1 MVKCQAESGIII
13 GNFADKRRSV
23 KMEKLGVNEIRD
35 MFRDFFVS
43 KGHYAGGSASL
54 IPRNDKSL
62 LIINSG
68 MAPLKPYFAGV
79 ETPPK
84 KRMTTC
90 QKCIRTNDI
99 ENVGKTAR
107 HGTFFEMLG
116 NFSFGDYFKKE
127 SLQWGWEFC
136 TEWLHMPE
144 EKLWATIY
152 EDDDEA
158 FEIWRDIIGM
168 PEEKIIRLGKDDN
181 FWEIGLGP
189 CGPCSEIYYD
199 RGPEWGCGSPD
210 CKPGCDCDRYLEFW
224 NHVFTQFDRQE
235 DGSYPRLAHPNIDTG
250 MGLERLACILQD
262 VDSIF
267 DVDTVK
273 FIRDAVCEMAGVKY
287 MAGDHKVDVSV
298 RIVTDHLRSMT
309 FMIGD
314 GILPSNEGRGYILKR
329 IIRRAARHCKLLGIT
344 QQNPLVE
351 LAESVVQTSGGAY
364 PELVE
369 NHDYIMKIIKIE
381 EDNFAKTLDRGMEIL
396 EGYMAD
402 MDAKGETVLAGEL
415 TFKLYD
421 TYGFPLEVTQE
432 ILEENGKTADVD
444 GFNAN
449 MQAQKELARANQRDT
464 DEDAWRDASEYSDL
478 PHTEFLGYTEETA
491 EAKVLYAGNFDEM
504 RRFVIFDRTP
514 FYATS
519 GGQVYDTGFIV
530 LGDDR
535 FRVVDVVKE
544 NGIFLHVI
552 HPDDTG
558 AAMKIKVGDEVKL
571 EIDSV
576 RRHRI
581 ARGHSATHLMQ
592 QALRDVLGDHV
603 MQAGSYVDDNYLRFD
618 FNHFQPMTKEEIA
631 KVEEIVNERVDEY
644 LPIRME
650 EMPIEEAR
658 KLGAMAI
665 FGEKYGDIVR
675 VVSMG
680 DYSVE
685 FCGGTHID
693 NTGKVGG
700 FKIISEGGIAAGVR
714 RIEAITGSNVVR
726 YLADKETTLSSVAAA
741 LKSSESD
748 LTRKAG
754 QVMADIKS
762 LENTIKSIKSDE
774 ISGSVDGIISSAK
787 EINGVRLITK
797 KFEDTDVDQLRSISD
812 AVKEKAGDVVMVF
825 AAVNDG
831 KVTFIV
837 SVSEDLIGKGYHA
850 GKLIKDIAAAAGGGG
865 GGKANMAQAGAKDP
879 SKVDAAFSKAE
890 ELIAG

>member
-1 MVKCQAESGIII
+1 
-13 GNFADKRRSV
+13 
-23 KMEKLGVNEIRD
+23 
-35 MFRDFFVS
+35 
-43 KGHYAGGSASL
+43 
-54 IPRNDKSL
+54 
-62 LIINSG
+62 
-68 MAPLKPYFAGV
+68 
-79 ETPPK
+79 
-84 KRMTTC
+84 MTTC

-136 TEWLHMPE
+136 TEWLEMPK

-152 EDDDEA
+152 ENDDEA

-168 PEEKIIRLGKDDN
+168 PEEKIVRLGKDDN

-199 RGPEWGCGSPD
+199 RGPEWGCGKPD

-235 DGSYPRLAHPNIDTG
+235 DGSYPKLAHPNIDTG
-250 MGLERLACILQD
+250 MGLERLACILQG

-273 FIRDAVCEMAGVKY
+273 YIRDAVCRMADVEY
-287 MAGDHKVDVSV
+287 MAGNHDIDVSV
-298 RIVTDHLRSMT
+298 RIITDHLRSMT

-351 LAESVVQTSGGAY
+351 LAESVVTTSGGAY

-381 EDNFAKTLDRGMEIL
+381 EDHFAKTLDRGMEIL
-396 EGYMAD
+396 DGYMAD
-402 MDAKGETVLAGEL
+402 MDAAGTTVLAGDL
-415 TFKLYD
+415 AFKLYD
-421 TYGFPLEVTQE
+421 TYGFPLELTQE
-432 ILEENGKTADVD
+432 ILEEKGKTVDSD
-444 GFNAN
+444 GFTAN
-449 MQAQKELARANQRDT
+449 MDAQKELARANQRDT
-464 DEDAWRDASEYSDL
+464 EGDAWRDASEYSHFD
-478 PHTEFLGYTEETA
+478 PTVFLGYTEEKA
-491 EAKVLYAGNFDEM
+491 DSKVMLVGNFDEN
-504 RRFVIFDRTP
+504 RKFIIFEATP

-519 GGQVYDTGFIV
+519 GGQVYDTGIATIGERK
-530 LGDDR
+530 LR
-535 FRVVDVVKE
+535 IVDVVKE
-544 NGIFLHVI
+544 NGIYLHVI
-552 HPDDTG
+552 HPEDTG
-558 AAMKIKVGDEVKL
+558 FAMRVKPGDEAHL
-571 EIDSV
+571 EIDAV

-592 QALRDVLGDHV
+592 QALRDVLGKHV

-618 FNHFQPMTKEEIA
+618 FNHFQPMTKDEIRR
-631 KVEEIVNERVDEY
+631 VEEIVNEKVDEY
-644 LPIRME
+644 LPISMV
-650 EMPIEEAR
+650 EMPIEEAK

-680 DYSVE
+680 DYSIE

-700 FKIISEGGIAAGVR
+700 FKIISEVGIAAGVR
-714 RIEAITGSNVVR
+714 RIEAITGSRVIS
-726 YLADKETTLSSVAAA
+726 YLDGKQETLNTVATA

-748 LTRKAG
+748 LTRKAA
-754 QVMADIKS
+754 QVMADIKT
-762 LENTIKSIKSDE
+762 LESTIKSIKSDE
-774 ISGSVDGIISSAK
+774 ISGSVDAIIASAK
-787 EINGVRLITK
+787 EVSGVRLICK
-797 KFEDTDVDQLRSISD
+797 KFEDTDIAQLRGISD
-812 AVKEKAGDVVMVF
+812 AVKEKADNVILVL
-825 AAVNDG
+825 AAVNGG

-879 SKVDAAFSKAE
+879 SKVDAALARAE

>member
-1 MVKCQAESGIII
+1 M
-13 GNFADKRRSV
+13 D
-23 KMEKLGVNEIRD
+23 KLGVNELRD

-43 KGHYAGGSASL
+43 KGHYAGGSSSL

-79 ETPPK
+79 ETPPC

-127 SLQWGWEFC
+127 SLTWGWEFC
-136 TEWLHMPE
+136 TEWLKMPE

-158 FEIWRDIIGM
+158 YDIWKNIIGM
-168 PEEKIIRLGKDDN
+168 PEEKIVRLGKEDN

-199 RGPEWGCGSPD
+199 RGPEWGCGKPD

-273 FIRDAVCEMAGVKY
+273 FIRDAITDMAGVEY
-287 MAGDHKVDVSV
+287 QAGNHKVDVSV

-309 FMIGD
+309 FMIAD

-329 IIRRAARHCKLLGIT
+329 IIRRAARHCKLLGIEKD
-344 QQNPLVE
+344 NPLSE
-351 LAESVVQTSGGAY
+351 LAENVIKTSGGAY

-369 NHDYIMKIIKIE
+369 KHDYIIKMITIE
-381 EDNFAKTLDRGMEIL
+381 ENNFAKTLDNGMDIL
-396 EGYMAD
+396 DGYIED
-402 MDAKGETVLAGEL
+402 LKSKGETKLSGEL

-432 ILEENGKTADVD
+432 ILEEQGLTADVE
-444 GFNAN
+444 GFNEN
-449 MQAQKELARANQRDT
+449 MQAQKDLARANQRDT

-478 PHTEFLGYTEETA
+478 PHTKFLGYTEESSEA
-491 EAKVLYAGNFDEM
+491 EVLYVGNYDEK
-504 RRFVIFDRTP
+504 RKFIIFDQTP

-519 GGQVYDTGFIV
+519 GGQVFDTGIIRKGNDE
-530 LGDDR
+530 L
-535 FRVVDVVKE
+535 RVVDVVKD
-544 NGIFLHVI
+544 NDIWLHVI
-552 HPDDTG
+552 NPDDSG
-558 AAMKIKVGDEVKL
+558 LADQLEKGDSVEL
-571 EIDSV
+571 IIDSV
-576 RRHRI
+576 RRHKI
-581 ARGHSATHLMQ
+581 ARSHSATHLLQ
-592 QALRDVLGDHV
+592 QALQDVLGDHV

-618 FNHFQPMTKEEIA
+618 FNHFQAMTKEEIA
-631 KVEEIVNERVDEY
+631 KVEEIVNEKVDEY
-644 LPIRME
+644 LPIKME
-650 EMPIEEAR
+650 ELPIEEAK

-665 FGEKYGDIVR
+665 FGEKYGEIVR

-680 DYSVE
+680 DYSIE

-700 FKIISEGGIAAGVR
+700 FKIISEAGIASGVR
-714 RIEAITGSNVVR
+714 RIEAITGSNVIK
-726 YLADKETTLSSVAAA
+726 YLAGKESTIGAVAHV
-741 LKSSESD
+741 LKTSESD
-748 LTRKAG
+748 LTRKAT
-754 QVMADIKS
+754 QVMSDIKE

-774 ISGSVDGIISSAK
+774 ISGSVDDIINSAK
-787 EINGVRLITK
+787 EIGGVKLITR
-797 KFEDTDVDQLRSISD
+797 KFENTDTDQLRSISD
-812 AVKEKAGDVVMVF
+812 AIREKADDVIIVL

-850 GKLIKDIAAAAGGGG
+850 GKLIKEIAAAAGGGG

-879 SKVDAAFSKAE
+879 SKVDIAFEKAAE
-890 ELIAG
+890 IING

>member
-1 MVKCQAESGIII
+1 
-13 GNFADKRRSV
+13 
-23 KMEKLGVNEIRD
+23 MEKLGVNELRD

-62 LIINSG
+62 MIINSG

-79 ETPPK
+79 ETPPS

-99 ENVGKTAR
+99 DNVGKTAR

-136 TEWLHMPE
+136 TEWLKMPKD
-144 EKLWATIY
+144 KLWATIY
-152 EDDDEA
+152 ENDDEA
-158 FEIWRDIIGM
+158 YDIWKNIIGM
-168 PEEKIIRLGKDDN
+168 PEERIVRLGKDDN

-189 CGPCSEIYYD
+189 CGPCSEIYFD
-199 RGPEWGCGSPD
+199 RGPEWGCGKPD
-210 CKPGCDCDRYLEFW
+210 CKPGCECDRYLEFW

-235 DGSYPRLAHPNIDTG
+235 DGSYPKLAHPNIDTG
-250 MGLERLACILQD
+250 MGLERLACILQG

-273 FIRDAVCEMAGVKY
+273 FIRDAITDMAGVEY
-287 MAGDHKVDVSV
+287 QAGNHDVDVSV

-309 FMIGD
+309 FMIAD

-344 QQNPLVE
+344 QPNPLVE
-351 LAESVVQTSGGAY
+351 LAESVVKTSGGAY

-369 NHDYIMKIIKIE
+369 KHDYIMKMIKVE
-381 EDNFAKTLDRGMEIL
+381 EDNFARTLDNGMDIL
-396 EGYMAD
+396 EGYIAD
-402 MDAKGETVLAGEL
+402 MDAAGETVLAGDL

-421 TYGFPLEVTQE
+421 TYGFPIELTQE
-432 ILEENGKTADVD
+432 ILEEKGKSADAE
-444 GFNAN
+444 GFAKC
-449 MQAQKELARANQRDT
+449 MQAQKDLARANQRDT
-464 DEDAWRDASEYSDL
+464 SEDAWRDASDYSHLD
-478 PHTEFLGYTEETA
+478 PTVFIGYTEESA
-491 EAKVLYAGNFDEM
+491 VSRVLYAGRFDEE
-504 RRFVIFDRTP
+504 RRFIITEATP

-519 GGQVYDTGFIV
+519 GGQIYDTGTITRGNDV
-530 LGDDR
+530 L
-535 FRVVDVVKE
+535 RVVDVVKE
-544 NGIFLHVI
+544 NGIYLHVI
-552 HPDDTG
+552 NADDSG
-558 AAMKIKVGDEVKL
+558 LADQLEAGEEVRL
-571 EIDSV
+571 DIDSV
-576 RRHRI
+576 RRHKI
-581 ARGHSATHLMQ
+581 ARQHSATHLLQ

-603 MQAGSYVDDNYLRFD
+603 MQAGSYVDENYLRFD
-618 FNHFQPMTKEEIA
+618 FNHYQAVTPEEIA
-631 KVEEIVNERVDEY
+631 KIEKIVNDKVDEY
-644 LPIRME
+644 LPIKME
-650 EMPIEEAR
+650 EMPIEDAK
-658 KLGAMAI
+658 KLGAMAL

-700 FKIISEGGIAAGVR
+700 FKIISEGGIASGVR
-714 RIEAITGSNVVR
+714 RIEAITGSNVIS
-726 YLADKETTLSSVAAA
+726 YLADKESTISNVAHT

-748 LTRKAG
+748 LTRKAA
-754 QVMADIKS
+754 QVMSDIKE
-762 LENTIKSIKSDE
+762 LENTIKSFKSDE
-774 ISGSVDGIISSAK
+774 ITGLLDDIIKSAK
-787 EINGVRLITK
+787 KVGDVDLITRE
-797 KFEDTDVDQLRSISD
+797 FSDTDADQLRSICD
-812 AVKEKAGDVVMVF
+812 AVKEKKDNTVMVF

-831 KVTFIV
+831 KVTFITAV
-837 SVSEDLIGKGYHA
+837 TEDLVGKGYNA
-850 GKLIKDIAAAAGGGG
+850 GKIIKEAAKAAGGGG

-879 SKVDAAFSKAE
+879 SRIGDAFAAAE
-890 ELIAG
+890 EFVANQK

>member
-1 MVKCQAESGIII
+1 MK
-13 GNFADKRRSV
+13 N
-23 KMEKLGVNEIRD
+23 LGVNDLRD

-62 LIINSG
+62 MIINSG

-79 ETPPK
+79 ETPPC

-136 TEWLHMPE
+136 TEWLEMPKD
-144 EKLWATIY
+144 KLWATIY
-152 EDDDEA
+152 ENDDEA

-199 RGPEWGCGSPD
+199 RGPEWGCGKPD

-250 MGLERLACILQD
+250 MGLERLACILQG

-273 FIRDAVCEMAGVKY
+273 YIRDSITEMAGVDY
-287 MAGDHKVDVSV
+287 QAGNHKVDVSV

-309 FMIGD
+309 FMIAD

-329 IIRRAARHCKLLGIT
+329 IIRRAARHCKLLGIN
-344 QQNPLVE
+344 QPNPLVQ
-351 LAESVVQTSGGAY
+351 LAESVVKTSGGAY

-381 EDNFAKTLDRGMEIL
+381 EDNFARTLDRGVEIL

-402 MDAKGETVLAGEL
+402 MDAKGETVLAGDL

-432 ILEENGKTADVD
+432 ILEEKGKTVDVD
-444 GFNAN
+444 GFNRN
-449 MQAQKELARANQRDT
+449 MAAQKELARANQRDT
-464 DEDAWRDASEYSDL
+464 EGDAWRDASEYSHLD
-478 PHTEFLGYTEETA
+478 PTVFLGYTAETA
-491 EAKVLYAGNFDEM
+491 DSKVMYVGNFDEN
-504 RRFVIFDRTP
+504 RKFVIFESTP

-519 GGQVYDTGFIV
+519 GGQVYDTGTFTH
-530 LGDDR
+530 GDNTLR
-535 FRVVDVVKE
+535 IVDVVKE
-544 NGIFLHVI
+544 NGIYLHVI
-552 HPDDTG
+552 HSEDTG
-558 AAMKIKVGDEVKL
+558 LAMRIKSGDEVHL
-571 EIDSV
+571 AINAV
-576 RRHRI
+576 RRHKI
-581 ARGHSATHLMQ
+581 ARQHSATHLLQ

-603 MQAGSYVDDNYLRFD
+603 MQAGSYVDDDYLRFD
-618 FNHFQPMTKEEIA
+618 FNHFQAVTPEELEKIEA
-631 KVEEIVNERVDEY
+631 IVNEKVDEY
-644 LPIRME
+644 LPIKME
-650 EMPIEEAR
+650 EMPIDEAK

-680 DYSVE
+680 DYSIE

-700 FKIISEGGIAAGVR
+700 FKIISEGGIASGVR
-714 RIEAITGSNVVR
+714 RIEAITGSNVIS
-726 YLADKETTLSSVAAA
+726 YLAGKEKTISTVAAS
-741 LKSSESD
+741 LKSSETD
-748 LTRKAG
+748 LTRKAA
-754 QVMADIKS
+754 QVMTDIKS
-762 LENTIKSIKSDE
+762 LENTIKELKADE
-774 ISGSVDGIISSAK
+774 ISGSLGDIIGSAK
-787 EINGVRLITK
+787 NVGGVDLITRR
-797 KFEDTDVDQLRSISD
+797 FEDTDVEQLRNISD
-812 AVKEKAGDVVMVF
+812 AVKAAKDNVIMVF
-825 AAVNDG
+825 AAVNGG
-831 KVTFIV
+831 KVTFIT
-837 SVSEDLIGKGYHA
+837 SVSDDLIGKGYHA
-850 GKLIKDIAAAAGGGG
+850 GKLIKEVAQAAGGGG
-865 GGKANMAQAGAKDP
+865 GGKANMAQAGAKDA
-879 SKVDAAFSKAE
+879 SKVDVAFAKAE
-890 ELIAG
+890 EVLSR

>member
-1 MVKCQAESGIII
+1 
-13 GNFADKRRSV
+13 
-23 KMEKLGVNEIRD
+23 MEKLGVNDLRD

-62 LIINSG
+62 MIINSG

-79 ETPPK
+79 ETPPC

-99 ENVGKTAR
+99 DNVGKTAR

-136 TEWLHMPE
+136 TEWLKMPKD
-144 EKLWATIY
+144 KLWATIY
-152 EDDDEA
+152 ENDDEA

-168 PEEKIIRLGKDDN
+168 PEEKIVRLGKEDN

-210 CKPGCDCDRYLEFW
+210 CKPGCECDRYLEFW

-273 FIRDAVCEMAGVKY
+273 FIRDSITEMAGVEY
-287 MAGDHKVDVSV
+287 QAGNHKVDVSV

-309 FMIGD
+309 FMIAD

-344 QQNPLVE
+344 QANPLVE
-351 LAESVVQTSGGAY
+351 LAESVVKTSGGAY

-381 EDNFAKTLDRGMEIL
+381 EDNFARTLDRGMEIL
-396 EGYMAD
+396 DGYIDD
-402 MDAKGETVLAGEL
+402 MDKKGETVLAGDL

-432 ILEENGKTADVD
+432 ILEEKGKTVDVE
-444 GFNAN
+444 GFNAK
-449 MQAQKELARANQRDT
+449 MAAQKELARANQRDT
-464 DEDAWRDASEYSDL
+464 EGDAWRDASEYSHLD
-478 PHTEFLGYTEETA
+478 PTVFLGYTEESA
-491 EAKVLYAGNFDEM
+491 ESSVMYVGNFDEN
-504 RRFVIFDRTP
+504 RKFIIFEATP

-519 GGQVYDTGFIV
+519 GGQVFDTGTVKHGENV
-530 LGDDR
+530 LR
-535 FRVVDVVKE
+535 IVDVVKE
-544 NGIFLHVI
+544 NGIYLHVI
-552 HPDDTG
+552 HPEDTG
-558 AAMKIKVGDEVKL
+558 LAMRIKTGDKVSLKIDA
-571 EIDSV
+571 V
-576 RRHRI
+576 RRHKI
-581 ARGHSATHLMQ
+581 ARQHSATHLLQ

-603 MQAGSYVDDNYLRFD
+603 MQAGSYVDENYLRFD
-618 FNHFQPMTKEEIA
+618 FNHYQAVTPEEIEKIEA
-631 KVEEIVNERVDEY
+631 IVNEKVDEY
-644 LPIRME
+644 LPVTME
-650 EMPIEEAR
+650 EMPIDEAK

-680 DYSVE
+680 DYSIE

-700 FKIISEGGIAAGVR
+700 FKIVSEGGIASGVR
-714 RIEAITGSNVVR
+714 RIEAITGSNVIS
-726 YLADKETTLSSVAAA
+726 YLAGKESTISTVAHT

-748 LTRKAG
+748 LTRKAA
-754 QVMADIKS
+754 QVMSDIKE
-762 LENTIKSIKSDE
+762 LENTIKSFKSDE
-774 ISGSVDGIISSAK
+774 ITGALDDIIASAK
-787 EINGVRLITK
+787 KVGEVDLITREFK
-797 KFEDTDVDQLRSISD
+797 DSDADQLRSICD
-812 AVKEKAGDVVMVF
+812 AVKEKKDNVIMVF

-831 KVTFIV
+831 KVTFIT
-837 SVSEDLIGKGYHA
+837 SVSEDLVGKGYNA
-850 GKLIKDIAAAAGGGG
+850 GKIIKEAAKAAGGGG

-879 SKVDAAFSKAE
+879 SRVGDAFAAAE
-890 ELIAG
+890 QFIASQK

>member
-1 MVKCQAESGIII
+1 M
-13 GNFADKRRSV
+13 D
-23 KMEKLGVNEIRD
+23 KLGVNELRD

-43 KGHYAGGSASL
+43 KGHYAGGSSSL

-79 ETPPK
+79 ETPPC

-127 SLQWGWEFC
+127 SLTWGWEIC
-136 TEWLHMPE
+136 TEWLKMPK

-158 FEIWRDIIGM
+158 YDIWKNIIGM
-168 PEEKIIRLGKDDN
+168 PEEKIVRLGKEDN

-199 RGPEWGCGSPD
+199 RGPEWGCGKPD

-273 FIRDAVCEMAGVKY
+273 FIRDAITDMAGVEY
-287 MAGDHKVDVSV
+287 QAGNHKVDVSV

-309 FMIGD
+309 FMIAD

-329 IIRRAARHCKLLGIT
+329 IIRRAARHCKLLGIEKD
-344 QQNPLVE
+344 NPLSE
-351 LAESVVQTSGGAY
+351 LAENVIKTSGGAY

-369 NHDYIMKIIKIE
+369 KHDYIIKMITIE
-381 EDNFAKTLDRGMEIL
+381 ENNFAKTLDNGMDIL
-396 EGYMAD
+396 DGYIED
-402 MDAKGETVLAGEL
+402 LKSKGETELSGEL

-432 ILEENGKTADVD
+432 ILEEQGLTADVE
-444 GFNAN
+444 GFNEN
-449 MQAQKELARANQRDT
+449 MQAQKDLARANQRDT

-478 PHTEFLGYTEETA
+478 PHTKFLGYTEESSEA
-491 EAKVLYAGNFDEM
+491 EVLYVGNYDEK
-504 RRFVIFDRTP
+504 RKFIIFDQTP

-519 GGQVYDTGFIV
+519 GGQVFDTGIIRKGNDE
-530 LGDDR
+530 L
-535 FRVVDVVKE
+535 RVVDVVKD
-544 NGIFLHVI
+544 NDIWLHVI
-552 HPDDTG
+552 NPDDSG
-558 AAMKIKVGDEVKL
+558 LADQLEKGDSVEL
-571 EIDSV
+571 IIDSV
-576 RRHRI
+576 RRHKI
-581 ARGHSATHLMQ
+581 ARSHSATHLLQ
-592 QALRDVLGDHV
+592 QALQDVLGDHV

-618 FNHFQPMTKEEIA
+618 FNHFQAMTKEEIA
-631 KVEEIVNERVDEY
+631 KVEEIVNEKVDEY
-644 LPIRME
+644 LPIKME
-650 EMPIEEAR
+650 ELPIEEAK

-665 FGEKYGDIVR
+665 FGEKYGEIVR

-680 DYSVE
+680 NYSIE

-700 FKIISEGGIAAGVR
+700 FKIISEAGIASGVR
-714 RIEAITGSNVVR
+714 RIEAITGSNVIK
-726 YLADKETTLSSVAAA
+726 YLAGKESTIGAVAHV
-741 LKSSESD
+741 LKTSESD
-748 LTRKAG
+748 LTRKAT
-754 QVMADIKS
+754 QVMSDIKE

-774 ISGSVDGIISSAK
+774 ISGSVDDIINSAK
-787 EINGVRLITK
+787 EIGGVKLITR
-797 KFEDTDVDQLRSISD
+797 KFENTDTDQLRSISD
-812 AVKEKAGDVVMVF
+812 AIREKADDVIIVL

-850 GKLIKDIAAAAGGGG
+850 GKLIKEIAAAAGGGG

-879 SKVDAAFSKAE
+879 SKVDIAFEKAAE
-890 ELIAG
+890 IING

>member
-1 MVKCQAESGIII
+1 
-13 GNFADKRRSV
+13 
-23 KMEKLGVNEIRD
+23 MEKLGVNELRD

-62 LIINSG
+62 MIINSG

-79 ETPPK
+79 ETPPC

-136 TEWLHMPE
+136 TEWLKMPE

-152 EDDDEA
+152 ENDDEA
-158 FEIWRDIIGM
+158 FEIWKDLIGM
-168 PEEKIIRLGKDDN
+168 PEEKIVRLGKEDN

-189 CGPCSEIYYD
+189 CGPCSEIYFD
-199 RGPEWGCGSPD
+199 RGPEWGCGKPD

-273 FIRDAVCEMAGVKY
+273 YIRDSITEMAGVQY
-287 MAGDHKVDVSV
+287 QAGNHKIDVSV

-309 FMIGD
+309 FMIAD

-344 QQNPLVE
+344 QANPLVE
-351 LAESVVQTSGGAY
+351 LAESVVKTSGGAY

-381 EDNFAKTLDRGMEIL
+381 EDNFARTLDRGMEIL

-402 MDAKGETVLAGEL
+402 MDAKGETVLAGDL

-432 ILEENGKTADVD
+432 ILEEKGKTVDVD

-449 MQAQKELARANQRDT
+449 MAAQKELARANQRDT
-464 DEDAWRDASEYSDL
+464 EGDAWRDASEYSHLD
-478 PHTEFLGYTEETA
+478 PTEFLGYTEETA
-491 EAKVLYAGNFDEM
+491 DSKVMYVGNFDEN
-504 RRFVIFDRTP
+504 RKFIIFESTP

-519 GGQVYDTGFIV
+519 GGQVYDTGIV
-530 LGDDR
+530 THGENEL
-535 FRVVDVVKE
+535 RVEDVVKE
-544 NGIFLHVI
+544 NGIYLHVI
-552 HPDDTG
+552 HPEDSG
-558 AAMKIKVGDEVKL
+558 LAMRIKTGDEVHL
-571 EIDSV
+571 AIDKV
-576 RRHRI
+576 RRHKI
-581 ARGHSATHLMQ
+581 ARQHSATHLLQ

-603 MQAGSYVDDNYLRFD
+603 MQAGSYVDENYLRFD
-618 FNHFQPMTKEEIA
+618 FNHFQAVTPEELEKI
-631 KVEEIVNERVDEY
+631 EDIVNEKVDEY

-650 EMPIEEAR
+650 EMPIDEAK

-680 DYSVE
+680 DYSIE

-700 FKIISEGGIAAGVR
+700 FKIISEGGIASGVR
-714 RIEAITGSNVVR
+714 RIEAITGSNVIK
-726 YLADKETTLSSVAAA
+726 YLDSKQNTISSVAAA
-741 LKSSESD
+741 LKSSETD
-748 LTRKAG
+748 LTRKAV
-754 QVMADIKS
+754 QVMADIKD
-762 LENTIKSIKSDE
+762 LENTIKTFKSDE
-774 ISGSVDGIISSAK
+774 ISGALDDIIGSAK
-787 EINGVRLITK
+787 KVGDVDLITRR
-797 KFEDTDVDQLRSISD
+797 FDDTDVEQLRNISD
-812 AVKEKAGDVVMVF
+812 AVKEKKDNVIMVF
-825 AAVNDG
+825 AAVNAG
-831 KVTFIV
+831 KVTFIT
-837 SVSEDLIGKGYHA
+837 SVSEDLVGKGYHA
-850 GKLIKDIAAAAGGGG
+850 GKLIKEVAKAAGGGG

-879 SKVDAAFSKAE
+879 SKIDAAFARAE
-890 ELIAG
+890 EVLSE

>member
-1 MVKCQAESGIII
+1 MK
-13 GNFADKRRSV
+13 N
-23 KMEKLGVNEIRD
+23 LGVNELRD
-35 MFRDFFVS
+35 LFRDFFVS

-54 IPRNDKSL
+54 IPQNDKSL
-62 LIINSG
+62 MIINSG

-79 ETPPK
+79 ETPPC

-127 SLQWGWEFC
+127 SLEWGWEFC
-136 TEWLHMPE
+136 TEWLEMPADR
-144 EKLWATIY
+144 LWATIY

-158 FEIWRDIIGM
+158 FEIWRDVIGM
-168 PEEKIIRLGKDDN
+168 PEEKIVRLGKDDN

-199 RGPEWGCGSPD
+199 RGPEWGCDNPD

-250 MGLERLACILQD
+250 MGLERLACILQG

-273 FIRDAVCEMAGVKY
+273 FIRDSICEMAAVKY
-287 MAGDHKVDVSV
+287 QAGNEKVDVSV
-298 RIVTDHLRSMT
+298 RIITDHMRSMV
-309 FMIGD
+309 FMIAD

-329 IIRRAARHCKLLGIT
+329 IIRRAARHAKLLGIT
-344 QQNPLVE
+344 EAGPLSI
-351 LAESVVQTSGGAY
+351 LAESVIKTSGTAY

-369 NHDYIMKIIKIE
+369 KHDYIIKMIRNE
-381 EDNFAKTLDRGMEIL
+381 ETHFAKTLDNGIQIL
-396 EGYMAD
+396 DGYID
-402 MDAKGETVLAGEL
+402 ELKQSGSTELSGDL

-432 ILEENGKTADVD
+432 ILEENGMSADVE
-444 GFNAN
+444 GFNEN
-449 MQAQKELARANQRDT
+449 MKKQKDLARANQRDT
-464 DEDAWRDASEYSDL
+464 DDEAWRDASEYSEL
-478 PHTEFLGYTEETA
+478 QHTRFLGYTEESA
-491 EAKVLYAGNFDEM
+491 EAQLLYVGRFDEN
-504 RRFVIFDRTP
+504 RRFAIFDQTP

-519 GGQVYDTGFIV
+519 GGQVYDTGIIKNGSDN
-530 LGDDR
+530 L
-535 FRVVDVVKE
+535 RVVDVIKE
-544 NGIFLHVI
+544 NDIYLHVI
-552 HPDDTG
+552 NADDAG
-558 AAMKIKVGDEVKL
+558 LADQLKVGDTL
-571 EIDSV
+571 MLSIDSV
-576 RRHRI
+576 RRHKI
-581 ARGHSATHLMQ
+581 ARSHSATHLLQ

-618 FNHFQPMTKEEIA
+618 FNHFQPVT
-631 KVEEIVNERVDEY
+631 VEEIQKIEEAVNDRVDEY
-644 LPIRME
+644 LPIKME
-650 EMPIEEAR
+650 EMPIEDAK

-700 FKIISEGGIAAGVR
+700 FKIVSESGIAAGVR
-714 RIEAITGSNVVR
+714 RIEAITGSAVIK
-726 YLADKETTLSSVAAA
+726 YLTAKQDTLNALAGT

-748 LTRKAG
+748 LTRKAE
-754 QVMADIKS
+754 QVMTDIKT
-762 LENTIKSIKSDE
+762 LENTIKTFKSDE
-774 ISGSVDGIISSAK
+774 ISGSVDDIIKSAK
-787 EINGVRLITK
+787 EINGVKLISK
-797 KFEDTDVDQLRSISD
+797 RFDDTDVDQLRNISD
-812 AVKEKAGDVVMVF
+812 AVKEKTDDVIMVF
-825 AAVNDG
+825 AAVNDS
-831 KVTFIV
+831 KVTIIV
-837 SVSEDLIGKGYHA
+837 SVSEDLIGRGYHA

-879 SKVDAAFSKAE
+879 SKIDDAFAKAE
-890 ELIAG
+890 ELITA

>member
-1 MVKCQAESGIII
+1 
-13 GNFADKRRSV
+13 
-23 KMEKLGVNEIRD
+23 
-35 MFRDFFVS
+35 
-43 KGHYAGGSASL
+43 
-54 IPRNDKSL
+54 
-62 LIINSG
+62 
-68 MAPLKPYFAGV
+68 MAPLKPYFAGT

-136 TEWLHMPE
+136 TEWLEMPKD
-144 EKLWATIY
+144 KLWATIY
-152 EDDDEA
+152 ENDDEA

-168 PEEKIIRLGKDDN
+168 PEERIVRLGKDDN

-199 RGPEWGCGSPD
+199 RGPEWGCGKPD

-273 FIRDAVCEMAGVKY
+273 YIRDAVCEMAGVEY
-287 MAGDHKVDVSV
+287 MAGNHSVDVSV
-298 RIVTDHLRSMT
+298 RIITDHLRSMT

-351 LAESVVQTSGGAY
+351 LAESVVKTSGGAY

-369 NHDYIMKIIKIE
+369 KHDYIMKIIKIE
-381 EDNFAKTLDRGMEIL
+381 EDNFAKTLDRGIEIL
-396 EGYMAD
+396 DGYMAD
-402 MDAKGETVLAGEL
+402 MDASGSTVLAGDL
-415 TFKLYD
+415 AFKLYD

-432 ILEENGKTADVD
+432 ILEEKGKTVDVD
-444 GFNAN
+444 GFTEN
-449 MQAQKELARANQRDT
+449 MNAQKELARANQRDT
-464 DEDAWRDASEYSDL
+464 EGDAWRDASEYSHL
-478 PHTEFLGYTEETA
+478 EPTKFLGYTEEKA
-491 EAKVLYAGNFDEM
+491 DSKVLYVGDFDEN
-504 RRFVIFDRTP
+504 RKFIIFESTP

-519 GGQVYDTGFIV
+519 GGQIFDTGIV
-530 LGDDR
+530 RHGDHVLS
-535 FRVVDVVKE
+535 VVEVVKE
-544 NGIFLHVI
+544 NGIFLHVVD
-552 HPDDTG
+552 PQDTG
-558 AAMKIKVGDEVKL
+558 FAMRIKAGDEVRL
-571 EIDSV
+571 EIDSI
-576 RRHRI
+576 RRHQI

-618 FNHFQPMTKEEIA
+618 FNHFQPMTAEEIR
-631 KVEEIVNERVDEY
+631 KVEEIVNEKVDEY
-644 LPIRME
+644 LPIKME
-650 EMPIEEAR
+650 EMPIEEAK

-680 DYSVE
+680 DYSIE

-700 FKIISEGGIAAGVR
+700 FKIVSEGGIAAGVR
-714 RIEAITGSNVVR
+714 RIEAITGSKVIS
-726 YLADKETTLSSVAAA
+726 YLESKEATINTVASA

-748 LTRKAG
+748 LTRKAA
-754 QVMADIKS
+754 QVMADIKA
-762 LENTIKSIKSDE
+762 LESTIKSIKSDE
-774 ISGSVDGIISSAK
+774 ISNSVDGIIASAK
-787 EINGVRLITK
+787 EISGVKLISK
-797 KFEDTDVDQLRSISD
+797 KFENTDIDQLRSISD
-812 AVKEKAGDVVMVF
+812 AVKEKTDNVILVL

-850 GKLIKDIAAAAGGGG
+850 GKLIKEIAAAAGGGG

-879 SKVDAAFSKAE
+879 SRVDAAFAKAE

>member
-1 MVKCQAESGIII
+1 MKNI
-13 GNFADKRRSV
+13 
-23 KMEKLGVNEIRD
+23 GVNELRD

-54 IPRNDKSL
+54 IPQNDKSL
-62 LIINSG
+62 MIINSG

-79 ETPPK
+79 ETPPC

-127 SLQWGWEFC
+127 SLEWGWEFC
-136 TEWLHMPE
+136 TKWLEMPE

-158 FEIWRDIIGM
+158 YEIWKNDIGM
-168 PEEKIIRLGKDDN
+168 PEEKIVRLGKEDN

-199 RGPEWGCGSPD
+199 RGPEWGCGKPD
-210 CKPGCDCDRYLEFW
+210 CKPGCECDRYLEFW

-250 MGLERLACILQD
+250 MGLERLACILQG

-273 FIRDAVCEMAGVKY
+273 FIRDAICDMAGVKY
-287 MAGDHKVDVSV
+287 QAGNDKVDVSV
-298 RIVTDHLRSMT
+298 RIITDHMRSMV
-309 FMIGD
+309 FMIAD

-329 IIRRAARHCKLLGIT
+329 IIRRAARHAKLLGIT
-344 QQNPLVE
+344 EENPLSI
-351 LAESVVQTSGGAY
+351 LAESVVKTSGGAY

-369 NHDYIMKIIKIE
+369 KHDYIIKMIKNE
-381 EDNFAKTLDRGMEIL
+381 ETHFAKTLDNGIQIL
-396 EGYMAD
+396 DGYIED
-402 MDAKGETVLAGEL
+402 MKASGSTELSGDL

-432 ILEENGKTADVD
+432 ILEENGMTADVD
-444 GFNAN
+444 GFNEN
-449 MQAQKELARANQRDT
+449 MKKQKELARANQRDT
-464 DEDAWRDASEYSDL
+464 DDEAWRDAGEYSEL
-478 PHTEFLGYTEETA
+478 PHTKFLGYTAETGEA
-491 EAKVLYAGNFDEM
+491 EVLYVGNFDEN
-504 RRFVIFDRTP
+504 RRFAIFDQTP

-519 GGQVYDTGFIV
+519 GGQIYDTGVIIKG
-530 LGDDR
+530 GDHL
-535 FRVVDVVKE
+535 RVVDVVKE
-544 NGIFLHVI
+544 NDIFLHVI
-552 HPDDTG
+552 DADDAG
-558 AAMKIKVGDEVKL
+558 LADQLAVGDKVNL
-571 EIDSV
+571 AIDAV

-581 ARGHSATHLMQ
+581 ARSHSATHLLQ

-618 FNHFQPMTKEEIA
+618 FNHFQAVSADEIERIEA
-631 KVEEIVNERVDEY
+631 VVNEKVDEY
-644 LPIRME
+644 LPIKME
-650 EMPIEEAR
+650 EMPIEDAK

-700 FKIISEGGIAAGVR
+700 FKIISESGIAAGVR
-714 RIEAITGSNVVR
+714 RIEAITGSCVIK
-726 YLADKETTLSSVAAA
+726 YLADKEATLSSLAGT
-741 LKSSESD
+741 LKSSEAD
-748 LTRKAG
+748 LTRKAA
-754 QVMADIKS
+754 QVMSDIKN
-762 LENTIKSIKSDE
+762 LENTIKTFKSDE
-774 ISGSVDGIISSAK
+774 ISGSVDDIIKSAK
-787 EINGVRLITK
+787 EIGGVKLITK
-797 KFEDTDVDQLRSISD
+797 RFEDTDVDQLRSISD
-812 AVKEKAGDVVMVF
+812 AVKENADEVIMVF

-850 GKLIKDIAAAAGGGG
+850 GKLIKEIAAAAGGGG

-879 SKVDAAFSKAE
+879 SKVDAALAKAE
-890 ELIAG
+890 ELITA

>member
-1 MVKCQAESGIII
+1 MKNI
-13 GNFADKRRSV
+13 
-23 KMEKLGVNEIRD
+23 GVNELRD

-54 IPRNDKSL
+54 IPQNDKSL
-62 LIINSG
+62 MIINSG

-79 ETPPK
+79 ETPPC

-127 SLQWGWEFC
+127 SLEWGWEFC
-136 TEWLHMPE
+136 TKWLEMPE

-158 FEIWRDIIGM
+158 YEIWKNDIGM
-168 PEEKIIRLGKDDN
+168 PEEKIVRLGKEDN

-199 RGPEWGCGSPD
+199 RGPEWGCGKPD
-210 CKPGCDCDRYLEFW
+210 CKPGCECDRYLEFW

-250 MGLERLACILQD
+250 MGLERLACILQG

-273 FIRDAVCEMAGVKY
+273 FIRDAICDMAGVKY
-287 MAGDHKVDVSV
+287 QAGNDKVDVSV
-298 RIVTDHLRSMT
+298 RIITDHMRSMV
-309 FMIGD
+309 FMIAD

-329 IIRRAARHCKLLGIT
+329 IIRRAARHAKLLGIT
-344 QQNPLVE
+344 EENPLSI
-351 LAESVVQTSGGAY
+351 LAESVVKTSGGAY

-369 NHDYIMKIIKIE
+369 KHDYIIKMIKNE
-381 EDNFAKTLDRGMEIL
+381 ETHFAKTLDNGIQIL
-396 EGYMAD
+396 DGYIED
-402 MDAKGETVLAGEL
+402 MKASGSTELSGDL

-432 ILEENGKTADVD
+432 ILEENGMTADVD
-444 GFNAN
+444 GFNEN
-449 MQAQKELARANQRDT
+449 MKKQKELARANQRDT
-464 DEDAWRDASEYSDL
+464 DDEAWRDAGEYSEL
-478 PHTEFLGYTEETA
+478 PHTKFLGYTAETGEA
-491 EAKVLYAGNFDEM
+491 EVLYVGNFDEN
-504 RRFVIFDRTP
+504 RRFAIFDQTP

-519 GGQVYDTGFIV
+519 GGQIYDTGVIIKG
-530 LGDDR
+530 GDHL
-535 FRVVDVVKE
+535 RVVDVVKE
-544 NGIFLHVI
+544 NDIFLHVI
-552 HPDDTG
+552 DADDAG
-558 AAMKIKVGDEVKL
+558 LADQLAVGDKVNL
-571 EIDSV
+571 AIDAV

-581 ARGHSATHLMQ
+581 ARSHSATHLLQ

-618 FNHFQPMTKEEIA
+618 FNHFQAVSADEIERIEA
-631 KVEEIVNERVDEY
+631 VVNEKVDEY
-644 LPIRME
+644 LPVKME
-650 EMPIEEAR
+650 EMPIEDAK

-700 FKIISEGGIAAGVR
+700 FKIISESGIAAGVR
-714 RIEAITGSNVVR
+714 RIEAITGSCVIK
-726 YLADKETTLSSVAAA
+726 YLADKEATLSSLAGT
-741 LKSSESD
+741 LKSSEAD
-748 LTRKAG
+748 RTRKAA
-754 QVMADIKS
+754 QVMSDIKN
-762 LENTIKSIKSDE
+762 LENTIKS
-774 ISGSVDGIISSAK
+774 AK
-787 EINGVRLITK
+787 EIGGVKLITK

-812 AVKEKAGDVVMVF
+812 AVKENADEVIMVF

-850 GKLIKDIAAAAGGGG
+850 GKLIKEIAAAAGGGG

-879 SKVDAAFSKAE
+879 SKVDAALAKAE
-890 ELIAG
+890 ELITA

>member
-1 MVKCQAESGIII
+1 
-13 GNFADKRRSV
+13 
-23 KMEKLGVNEIRD
+23 MEKLGVNEIRD

-168 PEEKIIRLGKDDN
+168 PEERIVRLGKEDN

-199 RGPEWGCGSPD
+199 RGPEWGCGKPD

-262 VDSIF
+262 VNSIF

-273 FIRDAVCEMAGVKY
+273 YIRDAICKMAGVEY
-287 MAGDHKVDVSV
+287 MAGNHKVDVSV

-351 LAESVVQTSGGAY
+351 LAESVVETSGKAY

-396 EGYMAD
+396 EDYMSE
-402 MDAKGETVLAGEL
+402 MDGKGETVLAGDL
-415 TFKLYD
+415 AFKLYD

-444 GFNAN
+444 GFNSC
-449 MQAQKELARANQRDT
+449 MQAQKDLARAHQRDT

-478 PHTEFLGYTEETA
+478 PHTEFLGYTQESADA
-491 EAKVLYAGNFDEM
+491 EVLYTGSFDEK

-519 GGQVYDTGFIV
+519 GGQVFDTGHIV
-530 LGDDR
+530 LDGDR
-535 FRVVDVVKE
+535 FRVVDVIKE

-552 HPDDTG
+552 HEDDTG
-558 AAMKIKVGDEVKL
+558 AAMKIKVGDKASL
-571 EIDSV
+571 EIDSI

-581 ARGHSATHLMQ
+581 ARGHSATHLLQ

-618 FNHFQPMTKEEIA
+618 FNHFQPMTKEEIE
-631 KVEEIVNERVDEY
+631 KVEDIVNEKADEY
-644 LPIRME
+644 LPVRME
-650 EMPIEEAR
+650 EMPIEEAK

-700 FKIISEGGIAAGVR
+700 FKIVSEAGIAAGVR

-726 YLADKETTLSSVAAA
+726 YLAGKELTISSVASA
-741 LKSSESD
+741 LKSSEAD

-774 ISGSVDGIISSAK
+774 ISGSVDDIISSAK
-787 EINGVRLITK
+787 DIGGIRLITK
-797 KFEDTDVDQLRSISD
+797 KYENTDVDQLRSISD
-812 AVKEKAGDVVMVF
+812 AVKEKTDDVIMVF

-850 GKLIKDIAAAAGGGG
+850 GKLIKDIASAAGGGG

-879 SKVDAAFSKAE
+879 SKVEAAFAKAE
-890 ELIAG
+890 ELISG

>member
-1 MVKCQAESGIII
+1 MK
-13 GNFADKRRSV
+13 N
-23 KMEKLGVNEIRD
+23 LGVNEIRD

-43 KGHYAGGSASL
+43 KDHYPGASSSL

-68 MAPLKPYFAGV
+68 MAPLKPYFAGT

-136 TEWLHMPE
+136 TEWLEMPK

-152 EDDDEA
+152 ENDDEA
-158 FEIWRDIIGM
+158 YEIWKDMIGM
-168 PEEKIIRLGKDDN
+168 PEEKIVRLGKDDN

-199 RGPEWGCGSPD
+199 RGPEWGCGKPD

-250 MGLERLACILQD
+250 MGLERLACILQG

-273 FIRDAVCEMAGVKY
+273 FIRDAVCDMAGVEY
-287 MAGDHKVDVSV
+287 MAGNHSVDVSV
-298 RIVTDHLRSMT
+298 RIITDHLRSMT

-344 QQNPLVE
+344 QANPLVE
-351 LAESVVQTSGGAY
+351 LAESVVKTSGGAY

-396 EGYMAD
+396 DGYVED
-402 MDAKGETVLAGEL
+402 MEAAGSTVLAGDL
-415 TFKLYD
+415 AFKLYD
-421 TYGFPLEVTQE
+421 TYGFPLELTQE
-432 ILEENGKTADVD
+432 ILEEKGKTVD
-444 GFNAN
+444 EEGFKAN
-449 MQAQKELARANQRDT
+449 MDAQKELARANQRDT
-464 DEDAWRDASEYSDL
+464 EGDAWRDASEYSHFD
-478 PHTEFLGYTEETA
+478 PTVFLGYTEEKA
-491 EAKVLYAGNFDEM
+491 DSKVLYVGDFDEN
-504 RRFVIFDRTP
+504 RKFIIFEATP

-519 GGQVYDTGFIV
+519 GGQVYDTGTAQVDDKV
-530 LGDDR
+530 LR
-535 FRVVDVVKE
+535 IVDVIKE
-544 NGIFLHVI
+544 NGIYLHVI
-552 HPDDTG
+552 DPEDTG
-558 AAMKIKVGDEVKL
+558 FAMRVKKGDEAHL
-571 EIDSV
+571 EIDAV

-592 QALRDVLGDHV
+592 QALRDVLGKHV

-618 FNHFQPMTKEEIA
+618 FNHFQPMTKEEIR
-631 KVEEIVNERVDEY
+631 KVEEIVNEKVDEY
-644 LPIRME
+644 LPISMV
-650 EMPIEEAR
+650 EMPIEEAK

-665 FGEKYGDIVR
+665 FGEK
-675 VVSMG
+675 
-680 DYSVE
+680 
-685 FCGGTHID
+685 
-693 NTGKVGG
+693 
-700 FKIISEGGIAAGVR
+700 FKIISEAGIAAGVR
-714 RIEAITGSNVVR
+714 RIEAITGSKVIS
-726 YLADKETTLSSVAAA
+726 YLEGKETTINTVASA

-748 LTRKAG
+748 LTRKAA
-754 QVMADIKS
+754 QVMADIKT
-762 LENTIKSIKSDE
+762 LESTIKSIKSDE
-774 ISGSVDGIISSAK
+774 ISSSVDDIIASAK
-787 EINGVRLITK
+787 EIGGVKLICK
-797 KFEDTDVDQLRSISD
+797 KFENTDIDQLRNISD
-812 AVKEKAGDVVMVF
+812 AVRGKADNVILVL
-825 AAVNDG
+825 AAVNGG

-879 SKVDAAFSKAE
+879 SKVEAALAKAE